1 MRAPG
6 HVEVYA
12 IIWQSSVVWT
22 LYLMCNSF
30 PVEASIIHEERMQ
43 VNRAAHRL
51 RTLLEAEVVAVHHTL
66 EIL

>member
-1 MRAPG
+1 MRSPG
-6 HVEVYA
+6 VVEVYA

-30 PVEASIIHEERMQ
+30 LVEAPIIHEERMQ

-51 RTLLEAEVVAVHHTL
+51 RMLLEAEAVSVHHTL
-66 EIL
+66 EVL